1 MSSVQA
7 ETARPIVPFLAR
19 LYAPAAPFGYAL
31 ARFCVGAILVPHGVQ
46 KLFLGGAASSVAGKA
61 FAAWS
66 FPAPLAWTYGIG
78 ALELF
83 GGVMLALGLLTRP
96 VALLF
101 AIELLVFIFG
111 VHIDKGWL
119 WNRGG
124 VQYPL
129 FLFGLTLAFL
139 LRGGGHYSLDRL
151 IGKEI

>member
-7 ETARPIVPFLAR
+7 ETVKPIIPFLAR
-19 LYAPAAPFGYAL
+19 IYAPAAPFGYAL

-46 KLFLGGAASSVAGKA
+46 KLFFGGAASSVAGKA
-61 FAAWS
+61 FAAWGL
-66 FPAPLAWTYGIG
+66 PAPLAWTYGIG

-83 GGVMLALGLLTRP
+83 GGLMLALGLFTRP

-129 FLFGLTLAFL
+129 FLLGLTLAFL

-151 IGKEI
+151 IGKEV

>member
-7 ETARPIVPFLAR
+7 ENVKPLIPFLAR
-19 LYAPAAPFGYAL
+19 IYGPAAPLGYAL
-31 ARFCVGAILVPHGVQ
+31 VRICTGAILVPHGVQ
-46 KLFLGGAASSVAGKA
+46 KLFYGGAAASVAGKA
-61 FAAWS
+61 FAAWGL
-66 FPAPLAWTYGIG
+66 PAPLAWAYGIG
-78 ALELF
+78 VLELA
-83 GGVMLALGLLTRP
+83 GGVMLALGLFTRP

-129 FLFGLTLAFL
+129 LLLGLTLAFL
-139 LRGGGHYSLDRL
+139 VRCGGHYSLDRL

>member
-1 MSSVQA
+1 MSSVQTEA
-7 ETARPIVPFLAR
+7 ARPLIPFLAR
-19 LYAPAAPFGYAL
+19 IYGPAAPLGYAL
-31 ARFCVGAILVPHGVQ
+31 ARFSTGAILVPHGAL
-46 KLFLGGAASSVAGKA
+46 KLFYGGAASSVAGKA
-61 FAAWS
+61 FAAWG
-66 FPAPLAWTYGIG
+66 FPAPLAWAYGVG
-78 ALELF
+78 VLELF
-83 GGVMLALGLLTRP
+83 GGVMIAVGLFTRP

-129 FLFGLTLAFL
+129 FLLGLTLAFL
-139 LRGGGHYSLDRL
+139 VRGGGHYSLDRL

>member
-7 ETARPIVPFLAR
+7 ETAKPLIPFLAR
-19 LYAPAAPFGYAL
+19 IYGPAAPLGYAL
-31 ARFCVGAILVPHGVQ
+31 ARFCTGAILVPHGVQ
-46 KLFLGGAASSVAGKA
+46 KLFFGGAASSVAGKA
-61 FAAWS
+61 FAAWG
-66 FPAPLAWTYGIG
+66 FPAPLAWTYCIG

-83 GGVMLALGLLTRP
+83 GGVMLALGLFTRP
-96 VALLF
+96 VALLL
-101 AIELLVFIFG
+101 AVELLVFIFG

-129 FLFGLTLAFL
+129 FLLGLMLAFL
-139 LRGGGHYSLDRL
+139 VRGGGHTSLDRL

>member
-1 MSSVQA
+1 VSNVQA
-7 ETARPIVPFLAR
+7 ETSRPLIPFLAR
-19 LYAPAAPFGYAL
+19 IYGPVAPLGYAF
-31 ARFCVGAILVPHGVQ
+31 ARFSTGAVLVPHGVL
-46 KLFLGGAASSVAGKA
+46 KLFFGGAAASVAGKA
-61 FAAWS
+61 FVAWGL
-66 FPAPLAWTYGIG
+66 PAPLAWAYGVG
-78 ALELF
+78 VLELV

-111 VHIDKGWL
+111 VHIDRGWL

-129 FLFGLTLAFL
+129 LLLGLSLAFL
-139 LRGGGHYSLDRL
+139 FRGGGHYSLDRL